1 VGLLCD
7 QGWPGQ
13 VEEKWRLWISAPR
26 ELPISMM
33 AESLNSPSVKSLG
46 LWIHS
51 TLSVTGEGSRRDGI
65 DNIAR
70 MTI

>member
-1 VGLLCD
+1 M
-7 QGWPGQ
+7 
-13 VEEKWRLWISAPR
+13 LWISAPH
-26 ELPISMM
+26 ELPIFMM

-46 LWIHS
+46 LSIHS
-51 TLSVTGEGSRRDGI
+51 TLSITGEGSRRDGI